1 MADDRHYKPGDWY
14 FLDDRSGFKVRSSK
28 ARLQWDNV
36 MTSGT
41 HWNPRQP
48 QDMVQGVLDPQA
60 VPWTRSRQVNQFTVL
75 ATWVT
80 AFAARGATSLSVNAT
95 VGFQVGDLCQVPL
108 DNGNIYQFSVTGIS
122 GNVLQFAAPGLP
134 SGCGGTFADPLEN
147 TVVDITATQRGG
159 TFSDGSIT
167 H

>member
-1 MADDRHYKPGDWY
+1 
-14 FLDDRSGFKVRSSK
+14 
-28 ARLQWDNV
+28 
-36 MTSGT
+36 MTSGSS
-41 HWNPRQP
+41 WSPRQS
-48 QDMVQGVLDPQA
+48 QDLVQGVLDPQA
-60 VPWTRSRQVNQFTVL
+60 VPWSRSRQTNTFTVL

-80 AFAARGATSLSVNAT
+80 AFAAAGSTSLSVNAT

-108 DNGNIYQFSVTGIS
+108 DNGDLFQFTVSGIA
-122 GNVLQFAAPGLP
+122 GAVLSFGAPGLP
-134 SGCGGTFADPLEN
+134 SGVGGTFADPLEN